1 MISFHDRLVPHARD
15 ARQSDIRAATRIVES
30 MGGINLAQG
39 TCALPV
45 AEELVE
51 AASRAMRAGYNS
63 YTLFDGIPRL
73 KEAVAR
79 RYNTYNQISARPEN
93 VLVTSGAT
101 GAFEVVCKSLISPGN
116 RVVMFEPIYQYHVR
130 QARHAGADV
139 RFVPLAPPEWIFD
152 PAVLEDALSGGA
164 RLLVLSNPHN
174 PSGKV
179 FTRAELETVA
189 ELCIRHDAVAVVD
202 EVYEYILGPSAEHI
216 SLASLPGMFERT
228 LTLSS
233 ASKTFFVTGWRV
245 GWLAA
250 PPEVLGALGRMS
262 DETYVCAP
270 APFQHAVA
278 EGLGFPETF
287 FERIRTPFHE
297 RMRRLVAALE
307 EIGWEPC
314 APRGAYY
321 VLARYPPAFAG
332 DDRAAMHALL
342 DATGVAAVPGR
353 EFFPSRADSGM
364 LRFCYAVPDETLE
377 RACDQMMR
385 LRPS

>member
-1 MISFHDRLVPHARD
+1 MINFHDRLVPHARD
-15 ARQSDIRAATRIVES
+15 AQQSDIRAATRIVEA

-45 AEELVE
+45 AEELME
-51 AASRAMRAGYNS
+51 AASRAMRKGHNS
-63 YTLFDGIPRL
+63 YTFFDGIPRL

-79 RYNTYNQISARPEN
+79 RCAAYNRLPVGPEN

-101 GAFEVVCKSLISPGN
+101 GAFEVVCKSFIHPGD

-139 RFVPLAPPEWIFD
+139 RFVPLAPPEWDFD

-174 PSGKV
+174 PTGKV
-179 FTRAELETVA
+179 FTSAELAVVA
-189 ELCIRHDAVAVVD
+189 ELCIRHDVVAVVD
-202 EVYEYILGPSAEHI
+202 EVYEYILGPGMEHT
-216 SLASLPGMFERT
+216 SLAALPGMFERT
-228 LTLSS
+228 VSLSS

-245 GWLAA
+245 GWLTG

-270 APFQHAVA
+270 APFQHAVS
-278 EGLGFPETF
+278 EGLDFPDAF
-287 FERIRTPFHE
+287 FEQIRAPFHR
-297 RMRRLVAALE
+297 RMQQLVEALE

-321 VLARYPPAFAG
+321 VLARYPPGFGG
-332 DDRAAMHALL
+332 DDRTAMHALL

-364 LRFCYAVPDETLE
+364 LRFCYAVSDETLE